1 MTQKLKCLKWWDI
14 VILTLIFFGQA
25 IYSSTVMFFQNNG
38 QVIPELTETTGS
50 QNVYMMI
57 VQGLT
62 LVVAAAYLIWRK
74 FDFKQWQFKFSP
86 KATLTGIGMFFLLA
100 IMVDIFVI
108 FFDPHSVGKIF
119 GSSWQFL
126 DGIKFFLSQF
136 TNLPLVAYALLNGFY
151 EEIYFIALCTAVEAK
166 HRTWIFL
173 FSILIRISFHTY
185 QGLVSALS
193 IGIVLGIFYYIWYR
207 KKSRNLYPIML
218 SHSIA
223 DVVGLT
229 ILQYIVVTGI

>member
-74 FDFKQWQFKFSP
+74 FDFKQ
-86 KATLTGIGMFFLLA
+86 
-100 IMVDIFVI
+100 
-108 FFDPHSVGKIF
+108 
-119 GSSWQFL
+119 
-126 DGIKFFLSQF
+126 
-136 TNLPLVAYALLNGFY
+136 
-151 EEIYFIALCTAVEAK
+151 
-166 HRTWIFL
+166 
-173 FSILIRISFHTY
+173 
-185 QGLVSALS
+185 
-193 IGIVLGIFYYIWYR
+193 
-207 KKSRNLYPIML
+207 
-218 SHSIA
+218 
-223 DVVGLT
+223 
-229 ILQYIVVTGI
+229 